1 MNQNV
6 ANEAFDLVR
15 YHTLIY
21 TATVWGEVKGENGGI
36 KFFVLVSIFILV
48 ISNFAE
54 HLHKGREK
62 WKHIRKVYS
71 ECMTCNSKWYK
82 LLWCDFSRFGRF
94 VRVAAET
101 TPKQG
106 RVKYCCKC
114 WTFAVERCHKPISN
128 AFVARP
134 HESLISFA
142 RSCVLASRT
151 RSVYHTLVREIISLA
166 SRAHTHTRRA

>member
-1 MNQNV
+1 MK
-6 ANEAFDLVR
+6 L
-15 YHTLIY
+15 LIWFVTIRLY
-21 TATVWGEVKGENGGI
+21 TQQLYEGEVKGENGGI

-62 WKHIRKVYS
+62 LKHILKVYS
-71 ECMTCNSKWYK
+71 ECMTCNSEWDK

-94 VRVAAET
+94 CVRRCWKKR

-114 WTFAVERCHKPISN
+114 WTFAVERCHKLISN
-128 AFVARP
+128 AFVAP
-134 HESLISFA
+134 SPESLISFA
-142 RSCVLASRT
+142 RLCVLASRT
-151 RSVYHTLVREIISLA
+151 RPVYHTLVREIISLA
-166 SRAHTHTRRA
+166 SRAHTHTRRV